1 MTFYQKIAKQLDQSP
16 SFQRFSELIRNA
28 NKTGIFTQ
36 LNFSLKSLLLA
47 HAFTV
52 SKKSVLLITLDD
64 RIAEEFS
71 DDLKLL
77 LGSEQVA
84 CLPDYEVL
92 AYEER
97 SPHYV
102 IRSERIK
109 VLTDILSHEK
119 KVITLSIRSLIQA
132 LTPSSILSEFI
143 LTVQQGQEMDM
154 SDLIEM
160 LVNSGYENDFKV
172 IKPGQISKRGGIIDI
187 FSPNYD
193 MPVRLE
199 FFGDE
204 IYSIRHFNVESQR
217 SEPEEINAIRIIP
230 AREVILSKI
239 AEDSPLKEK
248 TALKGFYEG
257 IEHDIPLL
265 YQQKE
270 CLLNYFNKN
279 EAILFWDNIHSL
291 SQIAGEISKETEDM
305 WIKAKKE
312 SKKRILP
319 DPDTMF
325 FNNKSLHQI
334 TADFSNHIL
343 TTAFYDPKQE
353 LFPLKKTEEIDFP
366 TEPAPVIES
375 NLILLEDFLDTYLN
389 KQYTIYI
396 QSENNAQKLRMQQLL
411 PDLCHRLHFNIG
423 VFHKGFI
430 LKDAKLAF
438 LTDHEIFQRLK
449 RKKLDSSFSKGEA
462 LVDYDSIKPGD
473 YIVHIDYGIGIYE
486 GLKTLDI
493 DGKKIECL
501 SIQYAQGDH
510 IYVPTWQLGA
520 VAKYISEE
528 GSVPVI
534 HKLGTRQWEIAKEKA
549 KKQIELVVDEIVNL
563 YAERSIR
570 SGIRFDNDNEW
581 QNEMEDSFIYEETP
595 DQRKATE
602 EIKRDME
609 GNQPMERLLCGDVG
623 FGKTEVA
630 IRAAF
635 KAVMSGYQV
644 AVLVPTTL
652 LAEQHFS
659 VFKERLA
666 QFPVKIAMLSR
677 FRTNAQ
683 KERDIV
689 KLIQGDIDIM
699 IGTHRLLSAD
709 IRYKKLGLLI
719 IDEEHRFGVKHKDK
733 IRQIK
738 SSVDTLYMSATP
750 IPRTLNMVLCNLKS
764 ISLIQT
770 SPKARLP
777 IRTVIVKYDK
787 DVVREA
793 IQRELDRGGQ
803 VYFLHNRVET
813 INTIADDLMSIL
825 PNVRFRIGHGQL
837 PEKELETVLMDFSD
851 HKFDV
856 LIATT
861 IIESGI
867 DIPNANTIIVNRAD
881 MFGLAQLY
889 QIRGRVG
896 RSNRRAYAYLM
907 IPKNITPDARKRL
920 DTLTEYESL
929 GSGYQI
935 AMRDLEIRGAGSL
948 LGTKQSG
955 TINTVGFNFY
965 NRLLEQAIKNIQSK
979 NPNGIWDEEERTDVR
994 KIEIEADFYFPV
1006 QYITDEKEKI
1016 SIYKRMLEFNDSK
1029 QFDTLKEEL
1038 RDRFGTIPP
1047 LAARV
1052 IDYYRLRLFSNQIG
1066 LNSFQI
1072 KGNFILC
1079 EFNKNKLPAKSDLGK
1094 IIQGISYP
1102 VRFENTETLKL
1113 VIDITEANLDKEKKL
1128 AYAEKLIKMLKSIM
1142 LKTE

>member
-1 MTFYQKIAKQLDQSP
+1 
-16 SFQRFSELIRNA
+16 
-28 NKTGIFTQ
+28 
-36 LNFSLKSLLLA
+36 
-47 HAFTV
+47 
-52 SKKSVLLITLDD
+52 
-64 RIAEEFS
+64 
-71 DDLKLL
+71 
-77 LGSEQVA
+77 
-84 CLPDYEVL
+84 
-92 AYEER
+92 
-97 SPHYV
+97 
-102 IRSERIK
+102 
-109 VLTDILSHEK
+109 
-119 KVITLSIRSLIQA
+119 
-132 LTPSSILSEFI
+132 
-143 LTVQQGQEMDM
+143 
-154 SDLIEM
+154 M
-160 LVNSGYENDFKV
+160 LVNSGYEHDFKV
-172 IKPGQISKRGGIIDI
+172 LKPGQISKRGGIIDI
-187 FSPNYD
+187 FSPNYQ
-193 MPVRLE
+193 MPVRID

-204 IYSIRHFNVESQR
+204 ISSIRHFNVETQR
-217 SEPEEINAIRIIP
+217 SEPEDLKTVTIIP
-230 AREVILSKI
+230 AREVILSQVN
-239 AEDSPLKEK
+239 EDSPLKEK
-248 TALKGFYEG
+248 TAVKGYYEG

-265 YQQKE
+265 YKGRE
-270 CLLNYFNKN
+270 CILNYFKAN
-279 EAILFWDNIHSL
+279 ESILFWDNIHSL
-291 SQIAGEISKETEDM
+291 SRITEEIGIETEEM
-305 WIKAKKE
+305 WIKIKKE
-312 SKKRILP
+312 SKKRIIAEPNLL
-319 DPDTMF
+319 F
-325 FNNKSLHQI
+325 LNNKEVSAL
-334 TADFSNHIL
+334 TSRYSNHIL
-343 TTAFYDPKQE
+343 TTAFYDPQQS

-375 NLILLEDFLDTYLN
+375 NLILLEDFLDTYLSN
-389 KQYTIYI
+389 QYRIYI

-449 RKKLDSSFSKGEA
+449 RKKMDSSFSKGEA

-473 YIVHIDYGIGIYE
+473 YVVHIDYGIGIYE
-486 GLKTLDI
+486 GLKTLDL
-493 DGKKIECL
+493 DGRKIECL

-549 KKQIELVVDEIVNL
+549 KKQIEMVVDEIVNL

-570 SGIRFDNDNEW
+570 TGIQFDKDNEW

-595 DQRKATE
+595 DQRKATN
-602 EIKRDME
+602 EIKDDME
-609 GNQPMERLLCGDVG
+609 TRLPMERLLCGDVG

-666 QFPVKIAMLSR
+666 QFPVKIGMLSR

-683 KERDIV
+683 KERDII
-689 KLIQGDIDIM
+689 KLIQGDIDII

-709 IRYKKLGLLI
+709 IRFKKIGLLI

-733 IRQIK
+733 IRQLK

-777 IRTVIVKYDK
+777 IRTVIVKYDR
-787 DVVREA
+787 DVVKEA

-813 INTIADDLMSIL
+813 INNIADDLQSIL
-825 PNVRFRIGHGQL
+825 PQVRFRIGHGQL
-837 PEKELETVLMDFSD
+837 PEKDLETVLMDFSD

-867 DIPNANTIIVNRAD
+867 DIPNANTMIINRAD

-920 DTLTEYESL
+920 ETLTEYESL

-935 AMRDLEIRGAGSL
+935 AMRDLEIRGAGTL

-955 TINTVGFNFY
+955 TINTIGFNFY
-965 NRLLEQAIKNIQSK
+965 NRLLEQAIKNIQSN
-979 NPNGIWDEEERTDVR
+979 NPNGIWDEEERSDVK
-994 KIEIEADFYFPV
+994 KIEIEADFYFPA

-1016 SIYKRMLEFNDSK
+1016 SIYKRMLEFKDNEE
-1029 QFDTLKEEL
+1029 FENLKLEL
-1038 RDRFGTIPP
+1038 KDRFGSVPP
-1047 LAARV
+1047 LASRV
-1052 IDYYRLRLFSNQIG
+1052 IDYYRLRLFSIQIG

-1072 KGNFILC
+1072 KGNYILC
-1079 EFNKNKLPAKSDLGK
+1079 EFNKKNLPDKSALGRM
-1094 IIQGISYP
+1094 IQEITYP
-1102 VRFENTETLKL
+1102 VRFDTSDSSLKL
-1113 VIDITEANLDKEKKL
+1113 IIDITQAEMDKDKKL
-1128 AYAEKLIKMLKSIM
+1128 AYADKLIKLLRKLMSK
-1142 LKTE
+1142 E

>member
-52 SKKSVLLITLDD
+52 SKKSALLITLDD

-77 LGSEQVA
+77 LGSEQVS

-109 VLTDILSHEK
+109 VLTDILTHEK

-217 SEPEEINAIRIIP
+217 SESEELKEIRIIP

-265 YQQKE
+265 FQQKE
-270 CLLNYFNKN
+270 CLLHYFNKN

-825 PNVRFRIGHGQL
+825 PNVRFRIGHG
-837 PEKELETVLMDFSD
+837 
-851 HKFDV
+851 
-856 LIATT
+856 
-861 IIESGI
+861 
-867 DIPNANTIIVNRAD
+867 
-881 MFGLAQLY
+881 
-889 QIRGRVG
+889 
-896 RSNRRAYAYLM
+896 
-907 IPKNITPDARKRL
+907 
-920 DTLTEYESL
+920 
-929 GSGYQI
+929 
-935 AMRDLEIRGAGSL
+935 
-948 LGTKQSG
+948 
-955 TINTVGFNFY
+955 
-965 NRLLEQAIKNIQSK
+965 
-979 NPNGIWDEEERTDVR
+979 
-994 KIEIEADFYFPV
+994 
-1006 QYITDEKEKI
+1006 
-1016 SIYKRMLEFNDSK
+1016 
-1029 QFDTLKEEL
+1029 
-1038 RDRFGTIPP
+1038 
-1047 LAARV
+1047 
-1052 IDYYRLRLFSNQIG
+1052 
-1066 LNSFQI
+1066 
-1072 KGNFILC
+1072 
-1079 EFNKNKLPAKSDLGK
+1079 
-1094 IIQGISYP
+1094 
-1102 VRFENTETLKL
+1102 
-1113 VIDITEANLDKEKKL
+1113 
-1128 AYAEKLIKMLKSIM
+1128 
-1142 LKTE
+1142 